1 MVYTSPS
8 KVARIVELKNIG
20 QSDHEIARRFNLHR
34 TTIPRLIK
42 RFAESG
48 DPYFRKHKPGRP
60 HKLQERDVRHGAI
73 LLARTEAA
81 NVTELTKKA
90 FPHVSRPT
98 MARALHQYRLVSR
111 VRRSKPWI
119 SPANVAKHKAWAAAH
134 TEWTVDDWKQVIFSD
149 ESKFMLFKSDGCQYC
164 WMKPGQTLDP
174 HFTKKTVKH
183 GGGNVMVW
191 GCITREGMG
200 RLHHIEGIMNG
211 PGYVDILQQ
220 SLLGTLKDQKLKK
233 TGKDKIIFQQDN
245 DPKHTSHVAKDWF
258 QNRKVT
264 VLPWL
269 PSSPDMNI
277 IEHVWDQLDHL
288 ICAWDPLPHNRDEM
302 WEALQ
307 EEWNNFLKE
316 ALDKLYESMPH
327 RIAALKEAQGHH
339 TKY

>member
-8 KVARIVELKNIG
+8 KVAWIVELKNIG
-20 QSDHEIARRFNLHR
+20 QSDHEIACRFNLHR
-34 TTIPRLIK
+34 TTIPCLIK

-48 DPYFRKHKPGRP
+48 DPYFWKHKPGWP
-60 HKLQERDVRHGAI
+60 CKLQECDVCHGAI
-73 LLARTEAA
+73 LLPCTEAA

-90 FPHVSRPT
+90 FPHVSCPT
-98 MARALHQYRLVSR
+98 MARALHQYRLVSH

-119 SPANVAKHKAWAAAH
+119 SPANVAKRKAWAAAH
-134 TEWTVDDWKQVIFSD
+134 AEWTVDDWKQVIFSD
-149 ESKFMLFKSDGCQYC
+149 ESKFMLFKSDGHQYC
-164 WMKPGQTLDP
+164 WMKPGQALDP
-174 HFTKKTVKH
+174 RFTKKTVKH

-191 GCITREGMG
+191 GCVTREGMG
-200 RLHHIEGIMNG
+200 RLHRIEGIMNG

-288 ICAWDPLPHNRDEM
+288 IRAWDPLPRNRDEM

-307 EEWNNFLKE
+307 EEWNNFPKE
-316 ALDKLYESMPH
+316 ALDKLYESMPR
-327 RIAALKEAQGHH
+327 RIAALKEARGHH